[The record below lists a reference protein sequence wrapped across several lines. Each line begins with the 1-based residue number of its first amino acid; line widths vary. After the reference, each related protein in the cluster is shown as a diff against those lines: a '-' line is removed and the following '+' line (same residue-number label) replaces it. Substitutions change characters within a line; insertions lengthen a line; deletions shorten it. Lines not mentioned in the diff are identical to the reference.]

1 MVEYIFLRL
10 SCDYVIYF
18 LPSISSSQVQAFR
31 AFNSKTSTELP
42 IIYLGTYYYTPSNLK
57 LHFRGLHSQS
67 GLSSSTTKSNHK
79 PQHTI
84 MTITYRN
91 GVAIGE
97 LVVYIPSLFITL
109 LLAFRHGF
117 GRSSGWYF
125 LIIFCLARIIG
136 PCMSLA
142 AISSPSVS
150 LFTGALILQNI
161 GLSPLILATL
171 GLLSRVLDS
180 INRNTH
186 TFLQPRLLKIIEI
199 ITLVGL
205 ILGIVGGTNSSETY
219 TTTGKWVPAT
229 ESKVSN
235 VLFIVSFVALL
246 IATIFTSFSI
256 SHAENGE
263 KRILLGISIALP
275 FLFVRLLYSV
285 LSAFVANSTKFNS
298 FTGSVSILLC
308 MALLEELVIV
318 VIYLAIGVTL
328 KVQPNDVVVAGDM
341 QPVPG
346 SSGSDEPLGQQSQYR
361 QTQQQNQ
368 KSGAGNMVLRIAKKT
383 IIGRLVMAFIPE
395 RKEDVEMQHHVRK

>member
-1 MVEYIFLRL
+1 
-10 SCDYVIYF
+10 
-18 LPSISSSQVQAFR
+18 
-31 AFNSKTSTELP
+31 
-42 IIYLGTYYYTPSNLK
+42 
-57 LHFRGLHSQS
+57 
-67 GLSSSTTKSNHK
+67 
-79 PQHTI
+79 

-91 GVAIGE
+91 GVGIGE
-97 LVVYIPSLFITL
+97 LVVYIPSLFLSI

-150 LFTGALILQNI
+150 LYTGALILQNV

-171 GLLSRVLDS
+171 GLLSRILDS

-186 TFLQPRLLKIIEI
+186 TLIQPRLLKLIEI

-205 ILGIVGGTNSSETY
+205 ILGIVGGLNASDSF
-219 TTTGKWVPAT
+219 TTTGKWIPGT

-235 VLFIVSFVALL
+235 ILFIISFVALL
-246 IATIFTSFSI
+246 VTTILTSFSI

-263 KRILLGISIALP
+263 KRILLGIAIALP
-275 FLFVRLLYSV
+275 FIFVRLLYSI
-285 LSAFVANSTKFNS
+285 LSTFVAHSTKFNS

-318 VIYLAIGVTL
+318 VIYLSIGLTL
-328 KVQPNDVVVAGDM
+328 KVQSKDVVVDGDM
-341 QPVPG
+341 QGVPG
-346 SSGSDEPLGQQSQYR
+346 TSDSDAPLGQQNQR
-361 QTQQQNQ
+361 RTQQQSQ
-368 KSGAGNMVLRIAKKT
+368 KSGKEHVLLRIAKKT
-383 IIGRLVMAFIPE
+383 IIGRIVMAFIPE
-395 RKEDVEMQHHVRK
+395 KKEDVEMQHYVRK